1 MAGWDVQQGDDSWLD
16 RAAPGIGE
24 PGSSDPQYFDFGSR
38 ALKWLD
44 QDPGADAEKLRK
56 AALYGQSGAA
66 SQFADQGQAGY
77 TQLGHQGQGALAA
90 LQRQAQGQ
98 DSVSAMQLQQA
109 MQQNLAQQRSLAA
122 GASPRN
128 SPMAARTAAIQSS
141 RINSGMAGQQA
152 VAGLQERNSA
162 QQQYGQL
169 LQGLRQQDLNASLGS
184 RQNAMSGYSA
194 ANAGTPEKSNME
206 KYGGAISGGLG
217 AMIMSDKRTKKG
229 IRSGDRD
236 ANKALDTLRAY
247 TYAYKKKKHGEG
259 KQLGTTTEDL
269 KRAGLGQAVV
279 QTPEGEAVHGG
290 KLAGANTAMLAA
302 LNRRVAKLEG
312 GKER

>member
-1 MAGWDVQQGDDSWLD
+1 MSWWDDYGKEYPVPGVG
-16 RAAPGIGE
+16 APGD
-24 PGSSDPQYFDFGSR
+24 SDPQYADFGGR
-38 ALKWLD
+38 AAKWLD
-44 QDPGADAEKLRK
+44 QDPGAEAEKLRK
-56 AALYGQSGAA
+56 QALYGQAGAA
-66 SQFADQGQAGY
+66 GQFADRSQQDY
-77 TQLGHQGQGALAA
+77 RHLGVQGQGALAA

-109 MQQNLAQQRSLAA
+109 MQANLAQQQSMAA
-122 GASPRN
+122 GGSPRDAA
-128 SPMAARTAAIQSS
+128 MRARTAAIQSG
-141 RINSGMAGQQA
+141 RINYGMAGQQA
-152 VAGLQERNSA
+152 IAGQQERNQA
-162 QQQYGQL
+162 NAQYGQL
-169 LQGLRQQDLNASLGS
+169 LQGLRGQDLNATLGS
-184 RQNAMSGYSA
+184 RQTAVTGYGA

-206 KYGGAISGGLG
+206 KYGSAISGGLG

-247 TYAYKKKKHGEG
+247 TYAYKQKKHGEG
-259 KQLGTTTEDL
+259 KQLGTTTQDL

-302 LNRRVAKLEG
+302 LNRRVARLEG